1 MRVTS
6 DEHAH
11 LQRLAKERGL
21 TLSELMR
28 QAVASY
34 TATDAAR
41 PDVHLGVAL
50 ERLYKDVGLLPEAT
64 VRFLEGLAGLM
75 RRTEDAGRAKGN
87 RRRR

>member
-6 DEHAH
+6 DERVH

-21 TLSELMR
+21 TRSDPMR
-28 QAVASY
+28 QVVASY

-50 ERLYKDVGLLPEAT
+50 ERLYKDTGLLPETT